1 MRLGKLLFA
10 CVIAFTPFLFVS
22 LPAAADQLSDTE
34 IGQFRKLL
42 EQEKLAP
49 EAPAG
54 ALTDEESGALRGM
67 LDQFKGIT
75 FGGFVENFYQYEGYT
90 HPNAADSPAIT
101 PKVFDR
107 QVNSFTVNNIE
118 LWIYKETPNPGDIGF
133 KMTLNWGDT
142 ARRVTFVGPVT
153 DDGAVQPNPP
163 GAPTGGRQTT
173 FTEGFVQWNIP
184 IGKGITAKFGKF
196 ATWVGYEVWE
206 AQWNPNFS
214 RSYIYGWAIPFTN
227 TGFGISYPVTD
238 RFTADY
244 YFVNSSDTFVNNN
257 KSFTH
262 GVQLD
267 YAVPDFL
274 FIKDMN
280 LHFDGLWGPE
290 NAADNDTWNQIYD
303 VSMAFSP
310 SFLPYHERFTLVTNA
325 NWNRNGA
332 AGTANSGRH
341 ISNPTSWGVAQYI
354 VYEHNDWIGGAIR
367 GEYFNDTEGRAGIAG
382 FGAASLAEVTGT
394 INLRIR
400 EKMFLRPEI
409 RYDKVLTAPNIS
421 NHGWTRSEDK
431 ALTGSFA
438 VTYEF

>member
-1 MRLGKLLFA
+1 MRFGKILFA
-10 CVIAFTPFLFVS
+10 CVIAFTPLLFVS
-22 LPAAADQLSDTE
+22 QQVAAQQDLSDTE
-34 IGQFRKLL
+34 IGEFRAI
-42 EQEKLAP
+42 LAERALAK

-54 ALTDEESGALRGM
+54 PLTDEEAGAVRGM

-90 HPNAADSPAIT
+90 HPNAGDSVAIN

-107 QVNSFTVNNIE
+107 QNNSFTVNNME
-118 LWIYKETPNPGDIGF
+118 LWLYKETPNPGDIGF

-142 ARRVTFVGPVT
+142 ARRVTFVGPVF
-153 DDGAVQPNPP
+153 DDGTPQPNPP

-184 IGKGITAKFGKF
+184 IGKGITTKFGKF

-214 RSYIYGWAIPFTN
+214 RSYIYGWGIPFTN
-227 TGFGISYPVTD
+227 TGVGVSYPVTD

-257 KSFTH
+257 TSFTH

-274 FIKDMN
+274 FVKDMN

-290 NAADNDTWNQIYD
+290 NAADNNAWNQIYD

-310 SFLPYHERFTLVTNA
+310 YDKFTLVTNG

-332 AGTANSGRH
+332 RGVQNSGRTV
-341 ISNPTSWGVAQYI
+341 SNPTSWGIAQYI
-354 VYEHNDWIGGAIR
+354 VYQHNDMIGGAIR
-367 GEYFNDTEGRAGIAG
+367 GEYFWDQDNRAGISG
-382 FGAASLAEVTGT
+382 GGGSSLAEITGT
-394 INLRIR
+394 INLKIR

-409 RYDKVLTAPNIS
+409 RYDKVVHTPFISSNIW
-421 NHGWTRSEDK
+421 NRMEDK

>member
-1 MRLGKLLFA
+1 MRLGKIILFA
-10 CVIAFTPFLFVS
+10 CLFAFTPFLFS
-22 LPAAADQLSDTE
+22 SAQLSADQLTDTE
-34 IGQFRKLL
+34 IGQFRKIL

-54 ALTDEESGALRGM
+54 PLSGDEAGAIRGM

-90 HPNAADSPAIT
+90 HPNAADSPAIN
-101 PKVFDR
+101 PKVFDK
-107 QVNSFTVNNIE
+107 QNNSFTVNNIE

-142 ARRVTFVGPVT
+142 ARRVTFVGPVF
-153 DDGAVQPNPP
+153 DDAAIQPNPP
-163 GAPTGGRQTT
+163 GAATGGRQTT

-227 TGFGISYPVTD
+227 TGFGFSYPVTD

-257 KSFTH
+257 KSWTH
-262 GVQLD
+262 GLQLD

-274 FIKDMN
+274 FIKDAN
-280 LHFDGLWGPE
+280 VHLDTLWGPE
-290 NAADNDTWNQIYD
+290 GANDNDAWTQRYD
-303 VSMAFSP
+303 LTVSFSP
-310 SFLPYHERFTLVTNA
+310 YEKFSLITNA
-325 NWNRNGA
+325 NIGQQGA
-332 AGTANSGRH
+332 RGVQNSGRTV
-341 ISNPTSWGVAQYI
+341 SNPRYWGIAQYL
-354 VYEHNDWIGGAIR
+354 VYQHNDMIGAAVR
-367 GEYFNDTEGRAGIAG
+367 GEYFWDQDNAAGISG
-382 FGAASLAEVTGT
+382 FGGSSLAEVTGT

-409 RYDKVLTAPNIS
+409 RYDKVVSSPNVS
-421 NHGWTRSEDK
+421 SHGWNRREDK

>member
-1 MRLGKLLFA
+1 MFSS
-10 CVIAFTPFLFVS
+10 P
-22 LPAAADQLSDTE
+22 QLSAEQLTDTE
-34 IGQFRKLL
+34 IGQFRKIL
-42 EQEKLAP
+42 EQERLAK
-49 EAPAG
+49 EAPVG
-54 ALTDEESGALRGM
+54 ALTDDEAGAVRGM

-90 HPNAADSPAIT
+90 HPNAGDSVAIN
-101 PKVFDR
+101 PKVFDK
-107 QVNSFTVNNIE
+107 QNNSFTVNNME
-118 LWIYKETPNPGDIGF
+118 LWLYKETPNPGDIGF

-142 ARRVTFVGPVT
+142 ARRVTFIGPVL
-153 DDGAVQPNPP
+153 DDSALPNL
-163 GAPTGGRQTT
+163 TGGRQTT

-227 TGFGISYPVTD
+227 TGLGFSYPVTD

-257 KSFTH
+257 KSWTH
-262 GVQLD
+262 GLQLD

-274 FIKDMN
+274 FVKDGN
-280 LHFDGLWGPE
+280 VHLDTLWGPE
-290 NAADNDTWNQIYD
+290 GENDNDAWTQRYD
-303 VSMAFSP
+303 LTVSFSP
-310 SFLPYHERFTLVTNA
+310 YEKFSLITNA
-325 NWNRNGA
+325 NIGQQGA
-332 AGTANSGRH
+332 GGVLNSGRTK
-341 ISNPTSWGVAQYI
+341 SNLRYWGIAQYL
-354 VYEHNDWIGGAIR
+354 VYQHNDMIGAAVR
-367 GEYFNDTEGRAGIAG
+367 GEYFWDQDNAAQISG
-382 FGAASLAEVTGT
+382 FGGTSLAEVTGT

-409 RYDKVLTAPNIS
+409 RYDKVVSSPNIS
-421 NHGWTRSEDK
+421 ARGWNRMESK